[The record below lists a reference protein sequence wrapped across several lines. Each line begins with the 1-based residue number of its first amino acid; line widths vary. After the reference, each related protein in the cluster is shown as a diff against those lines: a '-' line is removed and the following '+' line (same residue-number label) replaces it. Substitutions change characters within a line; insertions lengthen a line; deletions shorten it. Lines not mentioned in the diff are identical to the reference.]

1 MHHLLYKE
9 SDDMVTRLEEVY
21 RLFLSDI
28 EDEDWLLVE
37 EEVIED
43 LLLAY
48 LEKATVDFDVC
59 RKDLT
64 INYDIQAAVEREL
77 NNVMNKYNADGAWS
91 IVMDPNNGE
100 ILALSSK
107 PDFNPSNYNN
117 YKTNYLLFLVK
128 RINKS
133 KNETQTIAA
142 TM

>member
-64 INYDIQAAVEREL
+64 INYDNLTFNDELEL
-77 NNVMNKYNADGAWS
+77 NERVILSKAMLLHYLSPK
-91 IVMDPNNGE
+91 IVREEKLG
-100 ILALSSK
+100 I
-107 PDFNPSNYNN
+107 
-117 YKTNYLLFLVK
+117 LFLNIICLKQNTNQRKYIVFQK
-128 RINKS
+128 
-133 KNETQTIAA
+133 TLG
-142 TM
+142 

>member
-1 MHHLLYKE
+1 
-9 SDDMVTRLEEVY
+9 MVTQLEEVY

-64 INYDIQAAVEREL
+64 INYDNLTFNDELEL
-77 NNVMNKYNADGAWS
+77 NERVILSKAMLLHYLSPKIVREENLKQSVTTADFTKLSNANMLAKLIVLEKDARKQLETYQNKYKFKDCVGWS
-91 IVMDPNNGE
+91 
-100 ILALSSK
+100 
-107 PDFNPSNYNN
+107 
-117 YKTNYLLFLVK
+117 
-128 RINKS
+128 
-133 KNETQTIAA
+133 
-142 TM
+142 